1 MKHFHNFSAYT
12 LTYGET
18 GFTTE
23 YTLLKL
29 VIIVIEIW
37 SSTRFC
43 QVVECL
49 KVSNYSSLSVRH

>member
-1 MKHFHNFSAYT
+1 MKHFDNFSAYT

-29 VIIVIEIW
+29 VIIVIEIS
-37 SSTRFC
+37 SSTRFFR
-43 QVVECL
+43 L
-49 KVSNYSSLSVRH
+49 LSA